1 MKLSQVNYSDVD
13 FNYLDGFDDR
23 TVFQTKQWL
32 DFLADA
38 VHATPVIAE
47 LRGERPAR
55 LLHRGGRPE
64 VRLPHPRC
72 EPATSTRAA
81 IVTTPPGEPGGFSH
95 DLGADVTSPL

>member
-47 LRGERPAR
+47 LRGEGR
-55 LLHRGGRPE
+55 LGYFTGAV
-64 VRLPHPRC
+64 VRKF
-72 EPATSTRAA
+72 
-81 IVTTPPGEPGGFSH
+81 GFRI
-95 DLGADVTSPL
+95 LGANPPRAQGQR

>member
-47 LRGERPAR
+47 LRGAKA
-55 LLHRGGRPE
+55 GS
-64 VRLPHPRC
+64 
-72 EPATSTRAA
+72 ATSPGRL
-81 IVTTPPGEPGGFSH
+81 VPGTPH
-95 DLGADVTSPL
+95 HT